1 MFKVGDKS
9 KSVTAGKRLR
19 SCGIVSY
26 CVSEPRTI
34 VRKSERNEEEGFAQ
48 RVFQSFLHSS
58 AITSGISSGKKRFAV
73 SKRRTPFDPG
83 RVLSSHSAHSTPK
96 KRSFKAQTRHF
107 VKFNLF

>member
-34 VRKSERNEEEGFAQ
+34 VRKSERKEDEGFAQ

-83 RVLSSHSAHSTPK
+83 RFCRAILPIPPQRKGPSRPRLDTS
-96 KRSFKAQTRHF
+96 
-107 VKFNLF
+107 